1 MTNLKPEEIINIEG
15 KKGNSL
21 FYRTIIHAVNQE
33 NFKNIQEKLDSYL
46 KEYEKIS
53 DDRALAIIGAL
64 IIENEL
70 DNFLAEWIKIYS
82 YLKNNK
88 DLSFSFK
95 VDLVISLKLIPRK
108 ILNAI
113 EPIRKIRNVFAHNL
127 DISTFEEAREFNSD
141 SFSKLYGR
149 IKTLIVWNKN
159 DDKETFKMLVNM
171 IILALN
177 VYTKHITKVQD
188 FIWNPKN
195 LTRIIKE

>member
-15 KKGNSL
+15 EKGNSL
-21 FYRTIIHAVNQE
+21 FYRPIIHAVNQE
-33 NFKNIQEKLDSYL
+33 KFNDVQKKLDSYL

-70 DNFLAEWIKIYS
+70 DNFLAEWIKNYS
-82 YLKNNK
+82 HLKNSK
-88 DLSFSFK
+88 DLTFSFK
-95 VDLVISLKLIPRK
+95 VHLVISLKLIPRK

-127 DISTFEEAREFNSD
+127 DIGAFEEAREFDSD
-141 SFSKLYGR
+141 SFLKLYDK
-149 IKTLIVWNKN
+149 IKTFIVWNKN
-159 DDKETFKMLVNM
+159 DDKETFKMLVNI
-171 IILALN
+171 IILGLN
-177 VYTKHITKVQD
+177 IYTRHITKVQD

-195 LTRIIKE
+195 LNKIIKQ